1 MLVLARRKENTWSR
15 SLREEAVKY
24 GGLPEQSYGGRW
36 LFHLALR
43 LVLLLRASSSLF
55 ALAARYSS
63 ASSVVV
69 REVRACVRACACVV
83 WVWVYR
89 VRCAS

>member
-1 MLVLARRKENTWSR
+1 MLVARRKENTWSR
-15 SLREEAVKY
+15 SLREGAVKY
-24 GGLPEQSYGGRW
+24 GGLPEQSHGGRW

-43 LVLLLRASSSLF
+43 LVLLLLRASSSLF

-69 REVRACVRACACVV
+69 REVRACVRA
-83 WVWVYR
+83 
-89 VRCAS
+89 